1 MDKIS
6 ALMDG
11 ELDARQSDQQYTRL
25 KQDSDARACWN
36 TYHLIGDALRRDS
49 IVSTNFSAKLG
60 ARLEQEPAVLAPQ
73 RPQMRPVR
81 RTTAYALSA
90 AASLSAV
97 ALVGWMAFNN
107 PLVPQPDSVTTSVT
121 TSVAT
126 SVSPSVSASVS
137 APVVPSAPVTTV
149 TPASVQPQLASVPSE
164 GKMNEYLMAHQEFS
178 PSTAIQGVAP
188 YIRSVSTTK

>member
-11 ELDARQSDQQYTRL
+11 ELDPNQSDQQYTRL
-25 KQDSDARACWN
+25 KQDSEARAHWN
-36 TYHLIGDALRRDS
+36 TYHLIGDALRGDS
-49 IVSTNFSAKLG
+49 IVAMNFSAKLS
-60 ARLEQEPAVLAPQ
+60 ARLEQEPTVLAPQ
-73 RPQMRPVR
+73 RPKIRPVN
-81 RTTAYALSA
+81 RTTTYALSA

-107 PLVPQPDSVTTSVT
+107 PLVPQPDSVT
-121 TSVAT
+121 VAT
-126 SVSPSVSASVS
+126 SVSSPVSTPAP
-137 APVVPSAPVTTV
+137 APVASSAPVTRV
-149 TPASVQPQLASVPSE
+149 TLASDQPELASIPSD

-188 YIRSVSTTK
+188 YIRSVSARK

>member
-25 KQDSDARACWN
+25 KQDAEARACWN

-60 ARLEQEPAVLAPQ
+60 ARLEQEPTVLAPQ
-73 RPQMRPVR
+73 RSQMRPVKR
-81 RTTAYALSA
+81 STAYALSA

-97 ALVGWMAFNN
+97 ALVAWMAFNN
-107 PLVPQPDSVTTSVT
+107 PLAPQPDSVSTSVT
-121 TSVAT
+121 STVSSSVA
-126 SVSPSVSASVS
+126 SSAS
-137 APVVPSAPVTTV
+137 APVAPSAPVTTL
-149 TPASVQPQLASVPSE
+149 TPVSVQPQLASVPSN

-188 YIRSVSTTK
+188 YIRSVSASK

>member
-11 ELDARQSDQQYTRL
+11 ELDAHQSDQQYTRL

-36 TYHLIGDALRRDS
+36 TYHLIGDALRGDA
-49 IVSTNFSAKLG
+49 IVATNFSAKLG
-60 ARLEQEPAVLAPQ
+60 ARLEQEPTVLAPQ
-73 RPQMRPVR
+73 RSQMRPVKR
-81 RTTAYALSA
+81 NTAYALSA

-107 PLVPQPDSVTTSVT
+107 PLVPQPDSVAT
-121 TSVAT
+121 VAT
-126 SVSPSVSASVS
+126 SVGTPVAASVS
-137 APVVPSAPVTTV
+137 TPTSAPIALSAPVTAV
-149 TPASVQPQLASVPSE
+149 APASVQPELASVPSE

-188 YIRSVSTTK
+188 YIRSVSASK